1 MADVP
6 HDMTVHARSAGTPS
20 PGYAD
25 IRPHLRYRTACLARS
40 RTGAAYRASARQPS
54 ALPYPAQQDTS

>member
-6 HDMTVHARSAGTPS
+6 HDMTVHVRSAGTPS

-25 IRPHLRYRTACLARS
+25 IRQHLRYRNASLTRLRID
-40 RTGAAYRASARQPS
+40 AAYRAPARHPS
-54 ALPYPAQQDTS
+54 ALPCPAQQDTS